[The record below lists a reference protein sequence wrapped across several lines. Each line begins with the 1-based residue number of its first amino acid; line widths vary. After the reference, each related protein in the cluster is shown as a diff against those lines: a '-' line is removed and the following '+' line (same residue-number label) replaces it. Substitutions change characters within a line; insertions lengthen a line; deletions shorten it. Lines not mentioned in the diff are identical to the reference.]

1 MEKRTTIQKRFFI
14 TTLILFI
21 ITMPLVGGSCYYFLK
36 QNANR
41 EILKQADILI
51 STMEATRSYV
61 LKYTTPILEREVP
74 GKFIVEGMV
83 DSFVNST
90 IFEQIEKDH
99 PNYIYRQ
106 AAKNPLNLA
115 NKADIFESRKITEFK
130 AGTLTKEW
138 RGFIEKPSG
147 QFYAVMKPVRV
158 RDESCL
164 SCHGDPDLAPD
175 EVTSNYGKANG
186 YGWEVGDVAAVDAIY
201 IPADVPMQKALGS
214 LGLFSGLFL
223 GFILVF
229 AFAVD
234 YYLAKFIIRPIRDM
248 GTAANKVSQGDF
260 KQTFEVKTN
269 DEMKD
274 LATAFERMR
283 AVIVKFIKS

>member
-1 MEKRTTIQKRFFI
+1 MQKRTSIHKRFI
-14 TTLILFI
+14 IATILLLI
-21 ITMPLVGGSCYYFLK
+21 ITMPLVVGSSYYFLK

-51 STMEATRSYV
+51 STMKATRSYV
-61 LKYTTPILEREVP
+61 VKYTTPILEREVP

-83 DSFVNST
+83 DSFVNSI
-90 IFEQIEKDH
+90 IFKQIEKDH
-99 PNYIYRQ
+99 PNYIYKQ
-106 AAKNPLNLA
+106 ATKNPLNLA
-115 NKADIFESRKITEFK
+115 DKADSFESKKITEFND
-130 AGTLTKEW
+130 GTLSDEW
-138 RGFIEKPSG
+138 RGFMEKRGG

-175 EVTSNYGKANG
+175 EVTRNYGKANG
-186 YGWEVGDVAAVDAIY
+186 YGWVVGEVAAVDAIY
-201 IPADVPMQKALGS
+201 IPADVPIKQALGS
-214 LGLFSGLFL
+214 LGLFSGLFF

-229 AFAVD
+229 GFAVD
-234 YYLAKFIIRPIRDM
+234 YYLARFIIRPIRDM
-248 GTAANKVSQGDF
+248 GTAANKISQGDF

-269 DEMKD
+269 DEIKD